1 MIFIIYL
8 ALNNK
13 LNVDDWTQQELKD
26 FVADFKSRSKPLEN
40 SATTNEFNFAEEVPS
55 EIKSLAQIPVPRN
68 NEEDNASSPRSGGNE
83 YIDEEPLTLKGEIP
97 TKHQIKGYESTNKI
111 KKGILNNNRVR
122 VTVSDITILKA
133 NILVQYA
140 C

>member
-1 MIFIIYL
+1 M
-8 ALNNK
+8 
-13 LNVDDWTQQELKD
+13 
-26 FVADFKSRSKPLEN
+26 
-40 SATTNEFNFAEEVPS
+40 
-55 EIKSLAQIPVPRN
+55 
-68 NEEDNASSPRSGGNE
+68 
-83 YIDEEPLTLKGEIP
+83 KGEIP
-97 TKHQIKGYESTNKI
+97 SKHQIKGYETTNKI

>member
-1 MIFIIYL
+1 M
-8 ALNNK
+8 
-13 LNVDDWTQQELKD
+13 
-26 FVADFKSRSKPLEN
+26 ADFKSRSKPLDP
-40 SATTNEFNFAEEVPS
+40 SGATEFIFAEEVPS

-68 NEEDNASSPRSGGNE
+68 NDEDSPRSGGNE

-97 TKHQIKGYESTNKI
+97 SKHQIKGYETTNKI